1 MARKTK
7 QIQKEEK
14 NDAPASAATKK
25 GGKKA
30 NEANWDIFS
39 EGFKDRLSQF
49 VDLNEEVLQLKGSV
63 EGTDQTEQ
71 INERKERMAKKV
83 EEAAA
88 AILKDELGS
97 LE

>member
-14 NDAPASAATKK
+14 NDAPAPAATKK

-49 VDLNEEVLQLKGSV
+49 VDLNEEVL
-63 EGTDQTEQ
+63 
-71 INERKERMAKKV
+71 
-83 EEAAA
+83 
-88 AILKDELGS
+88 
-97 LE
+97 

>member
-1 MARKTK
+1 MPRKTK

-14 NDAPASAATKK
+14 EEVPAQTA
-25 GGKKA
+25 GKKQKKTD
-30 NEANWDIFS
+30 EANWDIFS

-49 VDLNEEVLQLKGSV
+49 VDLNEEVLQLKASV
-63 EGTDQTEQ
+63 EGSDQTDQ
-71 INERKERMAKKV
+71 INERKERMARKV

-88 AILKDELGS
+88 AILKEELGS

>member
-14 NDAPASAATKK
+14 NDAPAPAATKK
-25 GGKKA
+25 AGKKA

-49 VDLNEEVLQLKGSV
+49 VDLNEEVL
-63 EGTDQTEQ
+63 
-71 INERKERMAKKV
+71 
-83 EEAAA
+83 
-88 AILKDELGS
+88 
-97 LE
+97 